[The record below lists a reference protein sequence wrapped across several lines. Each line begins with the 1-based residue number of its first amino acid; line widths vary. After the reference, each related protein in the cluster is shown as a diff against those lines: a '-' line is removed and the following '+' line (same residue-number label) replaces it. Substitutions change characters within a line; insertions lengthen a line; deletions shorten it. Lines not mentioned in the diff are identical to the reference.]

1 MVGPAPA
8 SPAFDDY
15 LGLLRQIH
23 EHLRPATYV
32 EIGVHEGAS
41 LALVGPGTRSVGID
55 PAPTVRHPLQPNTTV
70 LQQTSDA
77 AFAGDELSRLLEGRP
92 VALAFIDGLHLFE
105 CALRD
110 FIALERRCTP
120 SSTVL
125 VHDCYPRD
133 EVTSARER
141 TTVFWSGDVWKLVLC
156 LVEFRPDLRVAVA
169 DVAPTGVAIIRG
181 LDPAS
186 DVLSARYDD
195 LCARFIG
202 LGYDAVSEDKAG
214 RLRLVP
220 CDWPTVRD
228 LLAAGEAAAG
238 DCVSDTLAVSNRC
251 L

>member
-1 MVGPAPA
+1 MAVAP
-8 SPAFDDY
+8 PVNPVFDDY

-23 EHLRPATYV
+23 EHLRPSTYV

-41 LALVGPGTRSVGID
+41 LALVAPGTRGVGID
-55 PAPTVRHPLQPNTTV
+55 PTPSLRHALRPNTTV
-70 LQQTSDA
+70 LRQTSDA
-77 AFAGDELSRLLEGRP
+77 AFAGDELSRLLDGRP

-120 SSTVL
+120 SSTIL

-156 LVEFRPDLRVAVA
+156 LAELRPEVQVAVV
-169 DVAPTGVAIIRG
+169 DVAPTGLAIVRG
-181 LDPAS
+181 LDPTS
-186 DVLSARYDD
+186 DVLSRSYDE
-195 LCARFIG
+195 LCARFVG
-202 LGYDAVSEDKAG
+202 LGYDAVSDDKPG

-220 CDWPTVRD
+220 GDWPTVRA
-228 LLAAGEAAAG
+228 LLTAGEPSHAAPA
-238 DCVSDTLAVSNRC
+238 
-251 L
+251 

>member
-1 MVGPAPA
+1 VRPPA
-8 SPAFDDY
+8 AFDDY

-23 EHLRPATYV
+23 EHLRPSTYV

-41 LALVGPGTRSVGID
+41 LTLAIPGTRCVGID
-55 PAPTVRHPLQPNTTV
+55 PTPSLRHPLGPNTSV

-77 AFAGDELSRLLEGRP
+77 AFSGDELSRLLDGRP
-92 VALAFIDGLHLFE
+92 IALAFIDGQHLFE

-110 FIALERRCTP
+110 FIALERRCTR
-120 SSTVL
+120 SSTIL

-156 LVEFRPDLRVAVA
+156 LAELRPELQVAVA
-169 DVAPTGVAIIRG
+169 DVAPTGVAIVRG
-181 LDPAS
+181 LDPTS
-186 DVLSARYDD
+186 QVLSRRYDE

-202 LGYDAVSEDKAG
+202 LGYDAVSEDKPG

-220 CDWPTVRD
+220 GDWPTVRA
-228 LLAAGEAAAG
+228 LLTAGAGTRAAPA
-238 DCVSDTLAVSNRC
+238 
-251 L
+251 

>member
-1 MVGPAPA
+1 MGSVPPAVLPV
-8 SPAFDDY
+8 SPGFADY

-23 EHLRPATYV
+23 EHLRPSTYV

-41 LALVGPGTRSVGID
+41 LALVEPGTRAVGID
-55 PAPTVRHPLQPNTTV
+55 PTPSVRHPLTSDTSV
-70 LQQTSDA
+70 LQQSSDA
-77 AFAGDELSRLLEGRP
+77 AFSGDELSRLLDGQP

-133 EVTSARER
+133 AVTSARDR

-156 LVEFRPDLRVAVA
+156 LAEVRPDLHVAVA
-169 DVAPTGVAIIRG
+169 DVAPTGVAIVRG
-181 LDPAS
+181 LDPTS
-186 DVLSARYDD
+186 DVLSRQYDD
-195 LCARFIG
+195 LCARFVG
-202 LGYDAVSEDKAG
+202 LGYDAVAEDKPS

-220 CDWPTVRD
+220 GDWPTVRA
-228 LLAAGEAAAG
+228 LLTAGKSHAAP
-238 DCVSDTLAVSNRC
+238 V
-251 L
+251 